1 MFLPLY
7 WAQRANRGQALGHC
21 LQAAGSGLTRPDS
34 PGEPDCGTG
43 SPTSRKPLVPCE
55 LARSVSLEVAR
66 ALGNYSCSYMRPV
79 GAQRRVKGMRSLRPL
94 SPHTFHE
101 AAPFVGRVS
110 VEELAAL
117 RAEGG
122 RQGTGEAEGR
132 ACGLAGSWIPGSVL
146 PPPTQMDRSWGR
158 GWALSAHMPIWAGT
172 GLGRVQD

>member
-1 MFLPLY
+1 MG
-7 WAQRANRGQALGHC
+7 RA
-21 LQAAGSGLTRPDS
+21 
-34 PGEPDCGTG
+34 
-43 SPTSRKPLVPCE
+43 
-55 LARSVSLEVAR
+55 
-66 ALGNYSCSYMRPV
+66 
-79 GAQRRVKGMRSLRPL
+79 
-94 SPHTFHE
+94 
-101 AAPFVGRVS
+101 S